1 MQVCK
6 PGSVLRFL
14 EVLAIYLDL
23 DSHQDSIDLPTPE
36 SSPEEKE
43 SNEQLFARGLFDLS
57 THKVCRAPFIT
68 VGAVGS
74 YPTFSPFPFVP
85 IAIGIRV
92 VYFLWHFLSPDRH
105 QSKAFL
111 LGSMALY
118 VARTFL
124 PVPIAIGIEA
134 TRRLAHCKVREFESK
149 DWISL
154 FF

>member
-1 MQVCK
+1 VQVCK
-6 PGSVLRFL
+6 PGSVPWFLRAL
-14 EVLAIYLDL
+14 VIYLDL

-36 SSPEEKE
+36 SSPKEKE

-57 THKVCRAPFIT
+57 THKVCHASFIT

-124 PVPIAIGIEA
+124 PVPIRTGIKA
-134 TRRLAHCKVREFESK
+134 TRRLARCKVRDFKGK
-149 DWISL
+149 DLGTWR
-154 FF
+154 F